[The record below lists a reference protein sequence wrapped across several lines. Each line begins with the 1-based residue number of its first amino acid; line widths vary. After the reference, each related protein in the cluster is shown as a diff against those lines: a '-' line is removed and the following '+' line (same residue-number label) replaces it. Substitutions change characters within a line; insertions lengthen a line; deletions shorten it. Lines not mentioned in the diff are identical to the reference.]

1 MSLSLSMPAP
11 AVMPAPGD
19 APPALRHLLGIRGL
33 TRSQAEALLA
43 EARSWKAARAGRLQ
57 ALSRRPLAG
66 RRIVTVFYE
75 PSTRTMTSFHVA
87 AAALGAEAV
96 DLPVSRSSVQKGE
109 RLDDTLETLESLGAD
124 AVVLRHPQ
132 TGAAHYAAR
141 HLSIPVINGGDG
153 TGEHPTQAL
162 TDALT
167 ILERRGRVAGL
178 KVAILG
184 DIRHSRVARSN
195 ALLLELLGAEVWL
208 SGPAAALP
216 PAGAFGGARV
226 TLNRDEALEGADVVM
241 ALRVQRERQAR
252 GLLPPP
258 GAYRSRWGLDA
269 RDLERCSPDV
279 VLLHPGPVN
288 RDVEVD
294 GRLLED
300 PRCAVLQQVANGVA
314 VRMAVLHTLLGQGG
328 GRSWS
333 TCSSAAGW

>member
-1 MSLSLSMPAP
+1 
-11 AVMPAPGD
+11 
-19 APPALRHLLGIRGL
+19 
-33 TRSQAEALLA
+33 
-43 EARSWKAARAGRLQ
+43 
-57 ALSRRPLAG
+57 
-66 RRIVTVFYE
+66 
-75 PSTRTMTSFHVA
+75 
-87 AAALGAEAV
+87 
-96 DLPVSRSSVQKGE
+96 
-109 RLDDTLETLESLGAD
+109 
-124 AVVLRHPQ
+124 
-132 TGAAHYAAR
+132 
-141 HLSIPVINGGDG
+141 
-153 TGEHPTQAL
+153 
-162 TDALT
+162 
-167 ILERRGRVAGL
+167 RVAGL

-226 TLNRDEALEGADVVM
+226 TLNRDEALEGADVVMALRDRDEALEGADVVM

-333 TCSSAAGW
+333 TCSSAAGC